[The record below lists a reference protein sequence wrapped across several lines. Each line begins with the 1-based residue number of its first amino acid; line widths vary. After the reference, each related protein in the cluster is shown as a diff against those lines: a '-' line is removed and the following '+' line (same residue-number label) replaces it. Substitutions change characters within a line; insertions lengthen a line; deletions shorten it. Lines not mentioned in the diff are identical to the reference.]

1 MATNINLTYLGGLR
15 CEMIHEKSG
24 EKIITDA
31 PTDNHGK
38 GEAFSPT
45 DLIGASLLSC
55 MVTVMGIEAE
65 KQGWMMGEVNGSLQ
79 KTMDGN
85 PRKVK
90 EMSIQIVFNNH
101 GLTPEQREV
110 LEQKAI
116 NCPVALSLHP
126 DITYPTIF
134 IY

>member
-1 MATNINLTYLGGLR
+1 MSTSITLNYQGSLR
-15 CEMIHEKSG
+15 CEMIHDKSG

-45 DLIGASLLSC
+45 DLVGASLLSC

-65 KQGWMMGEVNGSLQ
+65 KQGWFMGEVTGTLQ
-79 KTMDGN
+79 KTMAGN
-85 PRKVK
+85 PRRVQ
-90 EMSIQIVFNNH
+90 ELSIQLVFNNH
-101 GLTPEQREV
+101 ALTPEQREV